1 MVFNK
6 FSVKV
11 SLNDV
16 STLLK
21 AFKILRYHKQGQ
33 CESHFVYGIKYK
45 IKYTQQMGQYRLRDN
60 AGAGGGE
67 IISVVSITCPPVRL
81 YIRPLMSSRS
91 RFKSRLDWVSPSL
104 LIILS
109 FPKESLSTD
118 SI

>member
-1 MVFNK
+1 MVFNE

-21 AFKILRYHKQGQ
+21 AFKILRYQKQGQ

-60 AGAGGGE
+60 AGAGGE
-67 IISVVSITCPPVRL
+67 RNHFRCVNHMSARPSVHTSTNEFAKSVQIATRLGITEFA
-81 YIRPLMSSRS
+81 YY
-91 RFKSRLDWVSPSL
+91 FK
-104 LIILS
+104 LS
-109 FPKESLSTD
+109 
-118 SI
+118 